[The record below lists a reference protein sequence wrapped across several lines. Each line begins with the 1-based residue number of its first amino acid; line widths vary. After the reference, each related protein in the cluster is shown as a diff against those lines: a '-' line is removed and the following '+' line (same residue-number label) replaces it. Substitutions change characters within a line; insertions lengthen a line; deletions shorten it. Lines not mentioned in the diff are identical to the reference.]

1 MGFKELDLKERHKW
15 HKHIDFIVLDL
26 LAAELALF
34 CAVMIRFDGA
44 ILFYDRF
51 EYYTLYQHLAF
62 LLIFIDFACTLVTDT
77 YHQILRRDAFQELK
91 SSAWHTL
98 VILLGTMVM
107 MYANQTSFF
116 YSRTVITWFAV
127 LTCLFT
133 YLFRVIRKR
142 QVRRDKSKEGRKH
155 PMLVIADS
163 HSIDYCLKQIAF
175 DPNTNFQVVG
185 ICITDKDM
193 TGQTIQGFTVVT
205 DLDGLLPYVASTS
218 IPEVY
223 IDDDL
228 ITRRELVADMM
239 IEQGLE
245 VHIGL
250 VQNDSVFGYRVLEQY
265 GDTMTLTTS
274 MLIAS
279 NRQAFFKRLMD
290 IAGALVGLVFTAIA
304 FVIFAPII
312 KIQSPGPVFFSQTRI
327 GKGGRKFKFY
337 KFRSMYTDAEERKAA
352 LMAQNEMQ
360 GFMFKMENDPRIF
373 PIGHFI
379 RKYSIDELP
388 QFWNVLKGD
397 MSLVG
402 TRPPLESEYAQYELH
417 HKARLAIKPGLT
429 GMWQVSGRS
438 DITDFED
445 VVKLDTE
452 YIANWSVWLDVKILA
467 KTVMVVVKGSG
478 SR

>member
-1 MGFKELDLKERHKW
+1 MREKHKW
-15 HKHIDFIVLDL
+15 LKHIDFIVLDL

-34 CAVMIRFDGA
+34 CAVMIRFDGS
-44 ILFYDRF
+44 ILFFDIY
-51 EYYTLYQHLAF
+51 ENYTLYQNLAF
-62 LLIFIDFACTLVTDT
+62 IIVYINLALTVLTDT
-77 YHQILRRDAFQELK
+77 YHHILRRDKYQELR
-91 SSAWHTL
+91 SCAWHTM
-98 VILLGTMVM
+98 VNMVGILAI
-107 MYANQTSFF
+107 MYATQLSYF
-116 YSRTVITWFAV
+116 YSRTVIIWYAV
-127 LTCLFT
+127 LMFVFT
-133 YLFRVIRKR
+133 YIFRVIRKKV
-142 QVRRDKSKEGRKH
+142 VRTKKNSAEHKH
-155 PMLVIADS
+155 PMLLICDS
-163 HSIDYCLKQIAF
+163 RSIDYCLGQLAYDPDTNYRIA
-175 DPNTNFQVVG
+175 G
-185 ICITDKDM
+185 ICITDQSM
-193 TGQTIQGFTVVT
+193 TGQHIQDFPVVT
-205 DLDGLLPYVASTS
+205 DMEGLFSYIVAHED
-218 IPEVY
+218 IREVY

-228 ITRRELVADMM
+228 ISRREHIADMM
-239 IEQGLE
+239 VEQGLE

-250 VQNDSVFGYRVLEQY
+250 VHNDTTFTYRVLEQY

-279 NRQAFFKRLMD
+279 NRQAFVKRLMD
-290 IAGALVGLVFTAIA
+290 IMGALVGLVFTAIA

-327 GKGGRKFKFY
+327 GRGGRKFKFY
-337 KFRSMYTDAEERKAA
+337 KFRSMYMDAEERKAA

-445 VVKLDTE
+445 VVRLDTE
-452 YIANWSVWLDVKILA
+452 YIANWSVWLDIKILFR
-467 KTVMVVVKGSG
+467 TVMVVVRGSG

>member
-1 MGFKELDLKERHKW
+1 MREKHKW
-15 HKHIDFIVLDL
+15 LKHIDFIVLDL

-34 CAVMIRFDGA
+34 CSVMIRFDGG
-44 ILFYDRF
+44 IIFFDIF
-51 EYYTLYQHLAF
+51 ENYTLYQRLA
-62 LLIFIDFACTLVTDT
+62 LIIIYIDLALTLFTDT
-77 YHQILRRDAFQELK
+77 YHRILRRDKYQEFR

-98 VILLGTMVM
+98 VNLLGTLAI
-107 MYANQTSFF
+107 MYATQTSYY
-116 YSRTVITWFAV
+116 YSRTVIVWYAILMFV
-127 LTCLFT
+127 FT
-133 YLFRVIRKR
+133 YVFRVIRKKI
-142 QVRRDKSKEGRKH
+142 VRRQKSKLGHKH
-155 PMLVIADS
+155 PMLVVADS
-163 HSIDYCLKQIAF
+163 RSVDYCLNQIAY
-175 DPNTNFQVVG
+175 DPDTNFQVVG
-185 ICITDKDM
+185 LCITDKDM
-193 TGQTIQGFTVVT
+193 TGQTIQGFPVVT
-205 DLDGLLPYVASTS
+205 DIEGLFSYVVDHDS
-218 IPEVY
+218 IREAY

-228 ITRRELVADMM
+228 IFRREQIADMM
-239 IEQGLE
+239 LEQGLE

-250 VQNDSVFGYRVLEQY
+250 VHNDTSFGYKVLEQY

-279 NRQAFFKRLMD
+279 NRQAFIKRLMD
-290 IAGALVGLVFTAIA
+290 IMGALVGLVFTAIA

-312 KIQSPGPVFFSQTRI
+312 KIQSPGPVFFSQRRI
-327 GKGGRKFKFY
+327 GRGGRKFKFY

-452 YIANWSVWLDVKILA
+452 YIANWSVWLDIKILF
-467 KTVMVVVKGSG
+467 KTLMVVVKGSG